1 MCEQRT
7 RPKIDGCDG
16 ILQLLSILYMRQGSN
31 PVSEE
36 ADEIILNDEY
46 HKVLGGQRKV
56 ITDPLDLEMNS

>member
-1 MCEQRT
+1 
-7 RPKIDGCDG
+7 
-16 ILQLLSILYMRQGSN
+16 MRQGSN